1 MSIIIVVELHFPPF
15 LLAAVSFVI
24 LCGIVDDCSDGSV
37 MTVVSGSVSD
47 FRSFHKDVKFVKRA
61 FVDNAQVHFILCV
74 LTKCSF
80 YFVCS
85 DKMFI
90 LFCVF

>member
-1 MSIIIVVELHFPPF
+1 MSIVIVVELHFPPCF

-47 FRSFHKDVKFVKRA
+47 FRSFHKDVKLA
-61 FVDNAQVHFILCV
+61 FVENVLGRFIL
-74 LTKCSF
+74 
-80 YFVCS
+80 
-85 DKMFI
+85 
-90 LFCVF
+90 

>member
-37 MTVVSGSVSD
+37 MTVVSSFVSD

-61 FVDNAQVHFILCV
+61 FVDNFP
-74 LTKCSF
+74 
-80 YFVCS
+80 
-85 DKMFI
+85 FI